1 MAEDKSGEAPSR
13 KKCLVTGSSGFIG
26 SHMVNFLKNR
36 GYWVRGVDVRPKS
49 ECYLGTF
56 EDEFYQLDL
65 RVDENAIRMVK
76 DIDYVFHL
84 AANMGGI
91 GYIMEVDAPVLYDN
105 LSINLKMLE
114 AARLEGVERFFFSSS
129 ACVYNRELQTMP
141 DVKPLRESDIYPA
154 WPDSIY
160 GWEKL
165 IAEIACGSYEKDYG
179 LPVRIARFHNIMGPH
194 GIYKGGR
201 EKAPAALCRKIAEA
215 QDGDKIE
222 VWGDGKQTRSFLYID
237 DCCEAFYRLTL
248 SNYSKPVNI
257 GTDHLIS
264 IDDLAYLI
272 LKIAGKGNCSLYH
285 EMSRWQGVRGRNAD
299 LTLIKNVIDWEPKIS
314 LEEGLRR
321 TYKWIEKMV
330 KADRI
335 PSDR

>member
-1 MAEDKSGEAPSR
+1 MAEDKTGKTLSEE
-13 KKCLVTGSSGFIG
+13 KCLVTGSSGFIG

-36 GYWVRGVDVRPKS
+36 GHWVRGVDVKPKS
-49 ECYLGTF
+49 ECYLETF

-65 RVDENAIRMVK
+65 RVDKNAVRMVN

-84 AANMGGI
+84 AANMGGVE
-91 GYIMEVDAPVLYDN
+91 YIMEVKSPVLYDN
-105 LSINLKMLE
+105 LIINFNMLE

-141 DVKPLRESDIYPA
+141 DVTPLKESDVYPA
-154 WPDSIY
+154 WPDSVY

-165 IAEIACGSYEKDYG
+165 ITEIACENYEKDYG
-179 LPVRIARFHNIMGPH
+179 LPVRIARFHNIMGPC
-194 GIYKGGR
+194 GTYKGGR

-215 QDGDKIE
+215 QDGGKIE

-237 DCCEAFYRLTL
+237 DCCEAFYQLSL

-257 GTDHLIS
+257 GTDRLIS
-264 IDDLAYLI
+264 IDDLAHLI
-272 LKIAGKGNCSLYH
+272 LKVAGKEHCSLYH
-285 EMSRWQGVRGRNAD
+285 DMSRWQGVRGRNAD
-299 LTLIKNVIDWEPKIS
+299 LTLIKNVTGWKPKIS

-321 TYKWIEKMV
+321 TYKWIERMV
-330 KADRI
+330 QV
-335 PSDR
+335 

>member
-1 MAEDKSGEAPSR
+1 MAEDKSGEALSGE
-13 KKCLVTGSSGFIG
+13 KCLVTGSSGFIG
-26 SHMVNFLKNR
+26 SHMANFLKNR
-36 GYWVRGVDVRPKS
+36 GYWVRGVDVKPKS
-49 ECYLGTF
+49 ECYLDTF

-65 RVDENAIRMVK
+65 RVEKNAVRMVK

-105 LSINLKMLE
+105 LSINLNMLE
-114 AARLEGVERFFFSSS
+114 AARLEGVKSFFFSSS
-129 ACVYNRELQTMP
+129 ACVYNRELQTKP
-141 DVKPLRESDIYPA
+141 DVTPLREDDVYPA

-165 IAEIACGSYEKDYG
+165 IAEIACISYEKDYG

-215 QDGDKIE
+215 QDGGKIE
-222 VWGDGKQTRSFLYID
+222 IWGDGKQTRSFLYID
-237 DCCEAFYRLTL
+237 DCCEAFYQLAL

-257 GTDHLIS
+257 GTDRLIS
-264 IDDLAYLI
+264 IDDLAYII
-272 LKIAGKGNCSLYH
+272 LKVAGKENCSLYH
-285 EMSRWQGVRGRNAD
+285 DMSRWQGVRGRNAD
-299 LTLIKNVIDWEPKIS
+299 LTLIKNVIGWEPKIS

-330 KADRI
+330 KADGI
-335 PSDR
+335 SSDR

>member
-1 MAEDKSGEAPSR
+1 MAKGESEEALSGR
-13 KKCLVTGSSGFIG
+13 KCLVTGSSGFIG

-36 GYWVRGVDVRPKS
+36 RYWVRGVDVRPKS
-49 ECYLGTF
+49 ECYLETF

-65 RVDENAIRMVK
+65 RVDENAVRMVK

-91 GYIMEVDAPVLYDN
+91 GYIMEVNSPVLYDN
-105 LSINLKMLE
+105 LMINLNMLE

-141 DVKPLRESDIYPA
+141 DVAPLKESDVYPA
-154 WPDSIY
+154 WPDSVY

-165 IAEIACGSYEKDYG
+165 MTEIACENYEKDYG
-179 LPVRIARFHNIMGPH
+179 LPVRIARFHNVMGPY
-194 GIYKGGR
+194 GTYKGGR
-201 EKAPAALCRKIAEA
+201 EKVPAALCRKVAEA

-222 VWGDGKQTRSFLYID
+222 IWGDGKQTRSFLYID
-237 DCCEAFYRLTL
+237 DCCEAFYRLVL
-248 SNYSKPVNI
+248 SNYSEPVNI

-272 LKIAGKGNCSLYH
+272 LKIANKENCGLYH
-285 EMSRWQGVRGRNAD
+285 DMSRWQGVRGRNAD
-299 LTLIKNVIDWEPKIS
+299 LTLIKNVIGWEPKIS

-321 TYKWIEKMV
+321 TYEWIKDV
-330 KADRI
+330 V
-335 PSDR
+335 